1 MGPINAI
8 SFSKNSKEYKV
19 DYDMNAVENDATV
32 EYNKFLSGDFLIST
46 SSAVI
51 GYITM
56 SGTNIEVIIRQSDS
70 SVVGL
75 ACHPVLPRICFGNH
89 SGYLQLVDYE
99 KKIVISTRNFS
110 RNSSISCIKFDTIGN
125 YIAVG
130 FRNGHLNICDSITL
144 DDCLK
149 APFTY
154 AKQTIE
160 HIEFSSTSE
169 FLATA
174 ESDFTVSVYKK
185 NYSTSSSK
193 SGTGLNEMYT
203 FLGRYRAHYKEIV
216 GLMFGISHDTGK
228 TRLLSLGKDRVL
240 VEYDMDKSNYDELI
254 IKETVRIEQYGV
266 PLAMAWHPAINK
278 ESFLLTV
285 NDQWKYKLYNAV
297 TKMCR
302 KTLLSPTFGSL
313 MKKII
318 VLPSSGDVTETRY
331 MAYITQDKLGIQK
344 FPLTG
349 NPFDSIALYAHPDG
363 VSFYLLL
370 LLIFE

>member
-1 MGPINAI
+1 M
-8 SFSKNSKEYKV
+8 
-19 DYDMNAVENDATV
+19 
-32 EYNKFLSGDFLIST
+32 
-46 SSAVI
+46 
-51 GYITM
+51 
-56 SGTNIEVIIRQSDS
+56 
-70 SVVGL
+70 
-75 ACHPVLPRICFGNH
+75 
-89 SGYLQLVDYE
+89 
-99 KKIVISTRNFS
+99 
-110 RNSSISCIKFDTIGN
+110 
-125 YIAVG
+125 G
-130 FRNGHLNICDSITL
+130 FRNGHMNICDSVSL

-149 APFTY
+149 GPFTY

-185 NYSTSSSK
+185 NYTYGGGK
-193 SGTGLNEMYT
+193 SGSSASEMYI

-216 GLMFGISHDTGK
+216 GLLFGVSPDSGK
-228 TRLLSLGKDRVL
+228 TRLLSLGKDRAL
-240 VEYDMDKSNYDELI
+240 VEYDLEKSTYDELL

-266 PLAMAWHPAINK
+266 PLAMAWHPTITK
-278 ESFLLTV
+278 ESFLVTV
-285 NDQWKYKLYNAV
+285 NDQWKYKMYNAV

-313 MKKII
+313 MKKIL
-318 VLPSSGDVTETRY
+318 VLPGSGEITETRY

-363 VSFYLLL
+363 VSYFFW
-370 LLIFE
+370 IISVKCS